1 MSERLIYHCTTPQA
15 WEEARRSG
23 QYVHPS
29 LQEEGFIHLS
39 QADQLSG
46 VVARYYADRDDM
58 ILLVLDAD
66 EAAQALDLRWEAT
79 KKPKP
84 DGTPDVYP
92 HIYGAIPAALVRRTL
107 LLVRRKDG
115 SIVLDG

>member
-1 MSERLIYHCTTPQA
+1 MSETLIYHCTTPRA

-29 LQEEGFIHLS
+29 LEAEGFIHLS
-39 QADQLSG
+39 QADQLDG

-58 ILLVLDAD
+58 ILLVLDAED
-66 EAAQALDLRWEAT
+66 AAQALDLRWEVA
-79 KKPKP
+79 KNPKS

-92 HIYGAIPAALVRRTL
+92 HIYGPIPTDLVRRTL
-107 LLVRRKDG
+107 PLVRREDG